1 MRHAWLLRR
10 FVPIGLCVRERRGRK
25 KVEQTGHIAPG
36 VRDEVGERGEQD
48 EGSLGIDVAIGSVR
62 NLRSLLPRR
71 ELWIARAVDE
81 ASRCLGVGS
90 LLSVA
95 SAAEAVVVASEVT
108 GFDAAENA
116 PIGGDAAAIAFVAGL
131 GVDKQEDPTSFPSG
145 SASVWDI
152 LPSA

>member
-1 MRHAWLLRR
+1 MRRS
-10 FVPIGLCVRERRGRK
+10 VPIGLSGRERRGWK
-25 KVEQTGHIAPG
+25 KVEQTGHIALG
-36 VRDEVGERGEQD
+36 VKDEVGERGERD

-62 NLRSLLPRR
+62 ILRSLLPRR

-95 SAAEAVVVASEVT
+95 SAAEAVVVASGVT
-108 GFDAAENA
+108 GIDAAENA
-116 PIGGDAAAIAFVAGL
+116 PIVGDAAAIACEAGL
-131 GVDKQEDPTSFPSG
+131 GVGKQEDPTSFPSG